1 MIHSNNWPNWW
12 NTINTKIRF
21 HKTSSA
27 RMRIVFCAWDFFV
40 IMYSSKQHKEGF
52 MTKFSPW
59 LYCHFCKYLSS
70 ELYFLDLQSL
80 VDGCFLDFSLSSLTT
95 CLAFAA
101 KLLFSPGCSFWLLSQ
116 LFLDL
121 ATRSAGSSGSFTW
134 SIVSVLENY
143 HFDSSPGW
151 VGLLNLLSPPEHQLG
166 ICSERECFF
175 TPPFPPVNFFRQ
187 FSWDLGEFPGLTSDA
202 SLCHSLVHSHAHFLS
217 YHPFE
222 MSVPWP
228 FSLDVGLTATLCQPH
243 LPPPSTSNPLL
254 LRHLVTLSPSLAS
267 SPNSLLSCVI
277 TWSDVSTSS
286 PTSSTCDGTSS
297 LILSVSNT
305 RIPSLMSFITSWL
318 E

>member
-27 RMRIVFCAWDFFV
+27 RMRILFCAWDFFV
-40 IMYSSKQHKEGF
+40 IMYSSKQYLKEGF

-80 VDGCFLDFSLSSLTT
+80 VEGCFLDFSLSSLTT

-121 ATRSAGSSGSFTW
+121 ATRSCLIASGNFICVQKTDSQTFKHKQWNNILFNQCKTYFLINRTFTCMSSEMFSRKK
-134 SIVSVLENY
+134 SIA
-143 HFDSSPGW
+143 
-151 VGLLNLLSPPEHQLG
+151 
-166 ICSERECFF
+166 
-175 TPPFPPVNFFRQ
+175 TP
-187 FSWDLGEFPGLTSDA
+187 DH
-202 SLCHSLVHSHAHFLS
+202 C
-217 YHPFE
+217 
-222 MSVPWP
+222 
-228 FSLDVGLTATLCQPH
+228 
-243 LPPPSTSNPLL
+243 
-254 LRHLVTLSPSLAS
+254 LRT
-267 SPNSLLSCVI
+267 
-277 TWSDVSTSS
+277 
-286 PTSSTCDGTSS
+286 
-297 LILSVSNT
+297 
-305 RIPSLMSFITSWL
+305 